1 LIIKFARTRL
11 SALLSGRFLNLACD
25 TAKRLFF
32 SVHDEA
38 IYGNVSD
45 FMKMKLIM
53 RLMVAGT
60 LGGIASCWAQTKTP
74 PTPAAPVIESSGPKI
89 QFADIVYDFG
99 KVNSGEAVKHDFVF
113 TNIGTARLEI
123 KDVRPGCGCTTAGTW
138 DKQVEPGKTGII
150 PLQFN
155 SSNFGG
161 VVAKSATVTCNDPGQ
176 SNVVLQIKGTVWR
189 PIDVTPTMAVFTVT
203 SETQT
208 NETKVVRI
216 VSNLDDPLTLSE
228 LQCSNQSF
236 KAELK
241 TVKEG
246 KEFELQITALAPFT
260 APTVVAPVT
269 LKTSSPKMP
278 TISVTA
284 YVVVQQPVVVM
295 PTQITLPAGPLAA
308 AMNHA
313 IMIRNSS
320 TNPLVLSEAGVTVPG
335 PEVTV
340 HETQP
345 GRLFNLAVTFP
356 AGFQIKPGEKV
367 EVTVKSNHPKFALIK
382 VPVFQAQTPAAAAA
396 SPVRFVPATKPPLPV
411 AGGK

>member
-1 LIIKFARTRL
+1 
-11 SALLSGRFLNLACD
+11 
-25 TAKRLFF
+25 
-32 SVHDEA
+32 
-38 IYGNVSD
+38 
-45 FMKMKLIM
+45 
-53 RLMVAGT
+53 
-60 LGGIASCWAQTKTP
+60 
-74 PTPAAPVIESSGPKI
+74 
-89 QFADIVYDFG
+89 
-99 KVNSGEAVKHDFVF
+99 
-113 TNIGTARLEI
+113 
-123 KDVRPGCGCTTAGTW
+123 
-138 DKQVEPGKTGII
+138 
-150 PLQFN
+150 
-155 SSNFGG
+155 
-161 VVAKSATVTCNDPGQ
+161 
-176 SNVVLQIKGTVWR
+176 
-189 PIDVTPTMAVFTVT
+189 
-203 SETQT
+203 
-208 NETKVVRI
+208 
-216 VSNLDDPLTLSE
+216 
-228 LQCSNQSF
+228 
-236 KAELK
+236 
-241 TVKEG
+241 
-246 KEFELQITALAPFT
+246 
-260 APTVVAPVT
+260 
-269 LKTSSPKMP
+269 MP

-295 PTQITLPAGPLAA
+295 PNQITLPAGPLAA